1 MLWVSACGFRFGS
14 QLRSFTLGITIR
26 AMLWFSKAGTL
37 PSVSML
43 CFDWFTLGLC
53 FLLPLVDTRRVPRR
67 SLWSRPSTRQQPE
80 ARTSKTK
87 LWFWLLLM
95 LQWFLMLLM
104 PLMRRT
110 VSPLET
116 VHYPTVGGLYLLILI
131 WWLCIWIKYRRPGKT
146 RSMRVCCCCQL
157 LFLWR
162 AVYIYDN
169 YSLTLCGQGVG
180 ATLAAFTGLPCS
192 TLSRHATTSLPV
204 LHVLPSSALLLP

>member
-1 MLWVSACGFRFGS
+1 MSESRGYLSRADANKEIKIVLQDVSRMLWVSACGFRFGS

-53 FLLPLVDTRRVPRR
+53 FLRPLVDTRRVPRW
-67 SLWSRPSTRQQPE
+67 SLWSRPSTQQQPE

-104 PLMRRT
+104 PLVRRI

-116 VHYPTVGGLYLLILI
+116 VHYPTVGGLYLLILV
-131 WWLCIWIKYRRPGKT
+131 WLLCIWIKYRRPGKT
-146 RSMRVCCCCQL
+146 CLLLLL

-169 YSLTLCGQGVG
+169 
-180 ATLAAFTGLPCS
+180 
-192 TLSRHATTSLPV
+192 
-204 LHVLPSSALLLP
+204 